1 MEYNNNNNNLNINN
15 LNINNSNI
23 NNLNG
28 EILDDNPN
36 KNQILLSDT
45 LDFNNFIIKN
55 SIKINDIN
63 EIHDFIDKNIYPDNK
78 LNPSINKDDTSL
90 EKKNKD
96 DTSLEKKNKNIIVN
110 NSDTCKNN
118 CKEVNNSEVLVLY
131 KELVDD
137 FNNFNDLT
145 IKGLFKLKSDI
156 KKIEKIILKISS
168 GDKKKS
174 LNKNNDWGFTEQRS
188 IPKSIE
194 IFFNTQPNEKLSR
207 TSVGKLFQDYIQKN
221 NLKGN
226 LSLKN
231 KIDKRIYKFDDKLA
245 KLFGVSDNEKKKINE
260 CVSSNVKYPNGF
272 NFYNYQR
279 WIKKL
284 YLEDMSS

>member
-1 MEYNNNNNNLNINN
+1 MEYNNSN
-15 LNINNSNI
+15 NNSNI
-23 NNLNG
+23 NNQNR
-28 EILDDNPN
+28 EILDDNLN
-36 KNQILLSDT
+36 KNQILLSDS
-45 LDFNNFIIKN
+45 LDFNNFIVTN

-63 EIHDFIDKNIYPDNK
+63 VIHDFIDKNIYPNNKSINKSNDQEFNK
-78 LNPSINKDDTSL
+78 LNLEIVKDETS
-90 EKKNKD
+90 
-96 DTSLEKKNKNIIVN
+96 SEKKNKNMIGNNFDTNKN
-110 NSDTCKNN
+110 NSR
-118 CKEVNNSEVLVLY
+118 EVNGSEVLVLY

-137 FNNFNDLT
+137 FNNLNDLT

-156 KKIEKIILKISS
+156 KKIEKLILKISS
-168 GDKKKS
+168 EDKKKKS
-174 LNKNNDWGFTEQRS
+174 SSKKNDWGFTEQRL

-194 IFFNTQPNEKLSR
+194 NFFNIQSNLKLSR
-207 TSVGKLFQDYIQKN
+207 TNVGKLFQDYIQKN

-245 KLFGVSDNEKKKINE
+245 KLFGVSDDEKKKINE
-260 CVSSNVKYPNGF
+260 CVSSNIKYPNGF

-284 YLEDMSS
+284 YLEN